1 MLKKYQ
7 TIASFMREPF
17 HQTASMEKNRDYE
30 KLYTEFSRNHKIY
43 VAGYTEIEDSYY
55 IHIRVPS
62 ESQKGQYEYD
72 VVIRF
77 FTDDPSVQAQTSLA
91 PYYIQFFSNSPGFI
105 YRYAVLYKEKGYL
118 IEALYN
124 KMDPEYK
131 DKLPEKTNPDMK
143 LSYDKSI
150 YFACKFISEHQF
162 RILNKR
168 GLLLQKKKS
177 PEKFFLEISSFKSVK
192 LDQDLLKAERSL
204 KKELEKQRDNKSKS
218 EKRRLADKHRKV
230 AGKTTSKLVP
240 SSVVRAVKKVG
251 KTKIKAVK
259 STRRKR

>member
-1 MLKKYQ
+1 MLNKYQ
-7 TIASFMREPF
+7 TIASFMRQPF
-17 HQTASMEKNRDYE
+17 NQTDSMEKNREYE
-30 KLYTEFSRNHKIY
+30 KLYEQFTRKNKIY

-62 ESQKGQYEYD
+62 ESQQGNYEYD

-77 FTDDPSVQAQTSLA
+77 FTDDPAVLAQTSLT

-105 YRYAVLYKEKGYL
+105 YRYAVLYKQKGYL

-124 KMDPEYK
+124 KMDPEFK
-131 DKLPEKTNPDMK
+131 DVMPEKTNPDMK

-150 YFACKFISEHQF
+150 YFACKFISERQF

-204 KKELEKQRDNKSKS
+204 KKEIEKQRNNKKKN
-218 EKRRLADKHRKV
+218 EQRRLIDKHRKT

-251 KTKIKAVK
+251 KVKVKAVK
-259 STRRKR
+259 STRRK